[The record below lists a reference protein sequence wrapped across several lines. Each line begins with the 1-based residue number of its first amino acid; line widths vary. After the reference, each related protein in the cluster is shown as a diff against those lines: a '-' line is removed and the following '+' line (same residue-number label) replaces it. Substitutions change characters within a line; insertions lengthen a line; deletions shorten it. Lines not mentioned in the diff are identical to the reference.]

1 MQRNLRT
8 IVFSLLLIA
17 AGVLALLSNLKILP
31 IDLNHNY
38 PLLVAGFGLGG
49 LAFLAVF
56 VTDVRDSWWA
66 SIPSLT
72 LLGLALLFLTVN
84 ALGGIS
90 AALFIGMIALSFWL
104 IYLTHHDFWWAII
117 PGGVLLSV
125 AALIAIAVGSKDG
138 FAAVSV
144 LFLGMAATFLVV
156 YVATRQRWT
165 FWPAGVLAIL
175 GTLFLIGAAG
185 IAQYLWPLI
194 LVVAGAYL
202 VFRSLP
208 KKQ

>member
-1 MQRNLRT
+1 MNRWNAR
-8 IVFSLLLIA
+8 IWVGAGLL
-17 AGVLALLSNLKILP
+17 
-31 IDLNHNY
+31 
-38 PLLVAGFGLGG
+38 
-49 LAFLAVF
+49 
-56 VTDVRDSWWA
+56 
-66 SIPSLT
+66 
-72 LLGLALLFLTVN
+72 LLGLLMLVERLGILRGITGLFFGALFLLGGAYFVYRFVN
-84 ALGGIS
+84 DVRGEWWAIIPGLALVGIGVGSLLSGVLSNWSGFFFLGALG
-90 AALFIGMIALSFWL
+90 LSFFA
-104 IYLTHHDFWWAII
+104 IYWSRREFWWAII

>member
-117 PGGVLLSV
+117 PGGVLVTLAFISLLGDV
-125 AALIAIAVGSKDG
+125 FRVGDSGGIFFVGLGLTFVLVAVLASLQWAWIPGIILLVMGALIGTPFLGSMNLIWPAALIVGG
-138 FAAVSV
+138 LLLIFQFA
-144 LFLGMAATFLVV
+144 
-156 YVATRQRWT
+156 RR
-165 FWPAGVLAIL
+165 
-175 GTLFLIGAAG
+175 
-185 IAQYLWPLI
+185 
-194 LVVAGAYL
+194 
-202 VFRSLP
+202 R
-208 KKQ
+208 